1 MIRIQIFEL
10 VKRLTKHLFNIQDQ
24 GPLKR
29 MMKLIYSLLKQN
41 GTLYTIKYLKQ
52 CRLHITRYMVNKPLY
67 SNDARVSL
75 TSGFPTRLI
84 FLKDFIDSG
93 ELSKIKFVLTL
104 LNISKCIKPKKD
116 EELPIS
122 YDSITNPRS
131 TKKEYTI
138 PVWFIKEFIKDNNLY
153 AEVPKYSL
161 ENFYMSMKSSP
172 SGPAL
177 ISA

>member
-1 MIRIQIFEL
+1 M
-10 VKRLTKHLFNIQDQ
+10 VKR
-24 GPLKR
+24 
-29 MMKLIYSLLKQN
+29 
-41 GTLYTIKYLKQ
+41 
-52 CRLHITRYMVNKPLY
+52 PLY
-67 SNDARVSL
+67 CNDARVSL
-75 TSGFPTRLI
+75 TAGFPTRLI

-93 ELSKIKFVLTL
+93 KLNEVKFVLTL

-122 YDSITNPRS
+122 YNSITDPRS

-138 PVWFIKEFIKDNNLY
+138 PVWFIKRFIKDYNLY